1 MPPTVIR
8 PPRVVLRPSTGPDQ
22 IADVWIEGKVENYLD
37 TPYGKFSLLRT
48 GQRYVIQGSRSQMN
62 DQPNPT
68 RARIAV
74 DLLRDAARAHG
85 MTHFVRD
92 PAVMAIHAVI
102 DAYEKL
108 VASQK

>member
-1 MPPTVIR
+1 
-8 PPRVVLRPSTGPDQ
+8 
-22 IADVWIEGKVENYLD
+22 
-37 TPYGKFSLLRT
+37 
-48 GQRYVIQGSRSQMN
+48 MN